1 MKVVIAGGTGFLGQP
16 LTAALAADGH
26 EVVVLTRSEHATT
39 ATSVRAVPW
48 DLKRT
53 LAPWAV
59 EVDGADAVINLA
71 GESIAGHR
79 WSAAQKHRIE
89 ESRVLATA
97 RIVEAI
103 AAATRPP
110 ALLLNGSAVGFYGHG
125 GDSVI
130 TEETGAG
137 HDFLANVCRRWEAQ
151 AVTASSS
158 QTRVVCLRTG
168 LVLARRGG
176 ALPKM
181 LPPFMLGIGGRLGSG
196 RQYWPWIHHLDW
208 HRLVRFILATPGL
221 VGPVNATAP
230 QPVTNAEFTRE
241 LGRSLGRP
249 TYFPVPALALRILL
263 GEMANSLLLSGQ
275 RAAPAKALEH
285 GFTFT
290 YPALPLALDAVLH
303 HE

>member
-1 MKVVIAGGTGFLGQP
+1 MKIVIAGGSGFLGQP
-16 LTAALAADGH
+16 LTTALAADGH
-26 EVVVLTRSEHATT
+26 EVVVLTRSEHARSTT
-39 ATSVRAVPW
+39 AVRTVPW

-59 EVDGADAVINLA
+59 EIDGADAVINLA
-71 GESIAGHR
+71 GEPIAAHR

-89 ESRVLATA
+89 ESRVLATTRLVDA
-97 RIVEAI
+97 VTS
-103 AAATRPP
+103 AAKPP

-125 GDSVI
+125 GDAVI

-137 HDFLANVCRRWEAQ
+137 HDFLAGVCRRWEAQ
-151 AVTASSS
+151 AVMASAA

-181 LPPFMLGIGGRLGSG
+181 LPPFRLGVGGRLGSG
-196 RQYWPWIHHLDW
+196 RQYWPWIHHQDW
-208 HRLVRFILATPGL
+208 LRLVRFILDTPAL

-230 QPVTNAEFTRE
+230 NPVTNEEFTRE
-241 LGRSLGRP
+241 LGRTLGRP
-249 TYFPVPALALRILL
+249 TYFPVPALALRLL
-263 GEMANSLLLSGQ
+263 MGEMAEALLLSGQ
-275 RAAPAKALEH
+275 RATPAKALAH

-290 YPALPLALDAVLH
+290 YPTLPLALDSVLH